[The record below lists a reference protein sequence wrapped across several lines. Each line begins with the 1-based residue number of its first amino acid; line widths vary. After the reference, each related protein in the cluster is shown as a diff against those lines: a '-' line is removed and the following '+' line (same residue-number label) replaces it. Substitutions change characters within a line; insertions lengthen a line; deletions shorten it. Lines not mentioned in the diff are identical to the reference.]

1 MSCSE
6 YLMLPE
12 NTHNMTYYVKV
23 YYYFKNEQ
31 KYGHTKNFY
40 PGKCE
45 LHFEKDAL
53 HSGYKKCKRL
63 RRRKPGFFNPF
74 NKNFLSYE
82 YQEAIENFAWIADCL
97 TLKGEHPLIPVED
110 RTRNIEIAS
119 FKDLTPDIIKDEE
132 KYTYLLPLYTL
143 VINGKEYDRDMLKK
157 NIDRFNAILENG
169 YVQNCLNVL
178 D

>member
-12 NTHNMTYYVKV
+12 DTHNMTYYVKI
-23 YYYFKNEQ
+23 YYYFRNEK

-45 LHFEKDAL
+45 LHFEKDAM
-53 HSGYKKCKRL
+53 HSGYRKCKRL

-74 NKNFLSYE
+74 NKNFLSYD
-82 YQEAIENFAWIADCL
+82 YQDGEEHFSWIADCIML
-97 TLKGEHPLIPVED
+97 RGEHPLIPSEVW
-110 RTRNIEIAS
+110 TRNMEIAS
-119 FKDLTPDIIKDEE
+119 FKELTHDMLKGEE
-132 KYTYLLPLYTL
+132 KYPLYTL
-143 VINGKEYDRDMLKK
+143 VINNKEYDRDMLKN
-157 NIDRFNAILENG
+157 NIDRFNAMLENG
-169 YVQNCLNVL
+169 YVQNCLDVL

>member
-1 MSCSE
+1 
-6 YLMLPE
+6 
-12 NTHNMTYYVKV
+12 MTYYVKV
-23 YYYFKNEQ
+23 YYYFRNEK

-45 LHFEKDAL
+45 LHFEKDAM
-53 HSGYKKCKRL
+53 HSEYKKCKRL

-82 YQEAIENFAWIADCL
+82 YQQAIEDFSWIEDSVIL
-97 TLKGEHPLIPVED
+97 NGEHALIPSESWSK
-110 RTRNIEIAS
+110 NISIAS
-119 FKDLTPDIIKDEE
+119 FKELTHDMLKGEE
-132 KYTYLLPLYTL
+132 KYPLYTL
-143 VINGKEYDRDMLKK
+143 VINDKEYDRDMLKK
-157 NIDRFNAILENG
+157 NIDRFNAMLENG